1 MNSLFEEPI
10 LEILSKLI
18 FVILEILIFVYYE
31 MDYYLWEINK

>member
-1 MNSLFEEPI
+1 MNSLFEESI